1 MGFPRLSVPLPN
13 YGAEQDLFRQFQVVI
28 REHFHVLARD
38 LGVTSNTF
46 RFGSRRPTTLPA
58 EAEPGLAIPP
68 VDDGSNGIDT
78 QTG

>member
-38 LGVTSNTF
+38 LGVTKQH
-46 RFGSRRPTTLPA
+46 RYLRARGKHLPY
-58 EAEPGLAIPP
+58 LFFDSS
-68 VDDGSNGIDT
+68 VH
-78 QTG
+78 